1 MLIAFGSPINSA
13 QKKILLGDERVN
25 EYLPLLEGKRVGVF
39 SNQSGIVGDYS
50 EGLLCPA
57 GVGISDSAALVAFG
71 TPKEGQAV
79 KYGPHIV
86 DFLTEKGIEICTIFS
101 PEHGFRGDADA
112 GEKVSGEIDSKTGIP
127 IYSLYGKN
135 PKPLS
140 EALSGIDV
148 LLIDIQDVGLRY
160 YTYYITMLTLMEGCA
175 ELGKPVI
182 ILDRPNPN
190 GFYID
195 GPILE
200 EEFKSGVGGLPI
212 ATVHGLTLGELALM
226 ANGESWLKGGRK
238 CELTVIECSGYTHA
252 MKYRLLM
259 RPSPNLKDMKAVYL
273 YASTCYFEGTDISL
287 GRGTDYP
294 FEIYGAPQISG
305 DYSFMPRSMEGAKNP
320 PHLNELCHGVS
331 LREKPLEEIWEEG
344 INLDY
349 LLDAYSKYPE
359 KGKFFLGGGRFF
371 NLLFGTDEVKKKI
384 ETGANAAEI
393 SKSWESDLQDYAS
406 LRIKYL
412 LYPLQ

>member
-1 MLIAFGSPINSA
+1 MLLAFGSPINSA

-57 GVGISDSAALVAFG
+57 GVGISDSDALVAFG

-294 FEIYGAPQISG
+294 FEI
-305 DYSFMPRSMEGAKNP
+305 
-320 PHLNELCHGVS
+320 
-331 LREKPLEEIWEEG
+331 
-344 INLDY
+344 
-349 LLDAYSKYPE
+349 
-359 KGKFFLGGGRFF
+359 
-371 NLLFGTDEVKKKI
+371 
-384 ETGANAAEI
+384 
-393 SKSWESDLQDYAS
+393 
-406 LRIKYL
+406 
-412 LYPLQ
+412 